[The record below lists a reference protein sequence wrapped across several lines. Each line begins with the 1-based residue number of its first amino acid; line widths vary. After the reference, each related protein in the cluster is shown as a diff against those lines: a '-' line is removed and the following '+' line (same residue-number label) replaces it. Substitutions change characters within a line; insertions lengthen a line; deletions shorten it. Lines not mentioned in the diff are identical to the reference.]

1 MSLKKNFIYSSIL
14 TVSTYLFPLIVYPYV
29 SRTLGLSNIGIV
41 NFVDNLVN
49 YFVFLSMMGITT
61 VGIREIAAARNN
73 KEELSKTFMSLLTLT
88 AITTLIAIIALWI
101 AMYTVPKLIPF
112 QDLLYVG
119 IIKLIFNLFLIEWFF
134 MGMENFRYI
143 TNRSILIK
151 CLYVISVFVFVK
163 DASDYKIYYLLS
175 VSTVVL
181 NAIVNLI
188 YSRKIVCYTLKSI
201 NPRPF
206 FKAFIIMGV
215 YILLTNVYTYL
226 NPVWLGFVTNTDEVG
241 YFTTATK
248 LHHII
253 MAVLL
258 AFANILYP
266 RVSNLLA
273 EGNKKEFWNKINIA
287 FEAIFLFSFPT
298 IVFLLVAGPD
308 LLHLFVGDGFEG
320 AYLPLRIISPLV
332 LIIGIEQILVI
343 QILLTMHEDY
353 TVLRNSFIGA
363 FAALIFNILITAS
376 MGAPGSAIVWV
387 IAECLIMALSA
398 YDIYRKYDYLMP
410 IKRMTVYCLSYIP
423 LLLIAFL
430 IFQEV
435 GSNYMMLAV
444 VAFVIVIY
452 AFLTEVFIL
461 KNEVAML
468 LMKTIRQ
475 SLNSHQNKP

>member
-49 YFVFLSMMGITT
+49 YFVFFSMMGITT
-61 VGIREIAAARNN
+61 VGVREIASVRNN
-73 KEELSKTFMSLLTLT
+73 RQALSTTFMSLLSLT
-88 AITTLIAIIALWI
+88 IITTLLAIAILWI
-101 AMYTVPKLIPF
+101 SMYTVSTLIPF
-112 QDLLYVG
+112 RDLLYVG
-119 IIKLIFNLFLIEWFF
+119 LIKLVFNLFLIEWFF
-134 MGMENFRYI
+134 MGMEDFKYI
-143 TNRSILIK
+143 TKRSILVK
-151 CLYVISVFVFVK
+151 CLYVLSVFLFVK
-163 DASDYKIYYLLS
+163 EPSDYKLYFFLC
-175 VSTVVL
+175 VAVVIINSL
-181 NAIVNLI
+181 INII
-188 YSRKIVCYTLKSI
+188 YSRKFVKYSFSLVNLK
-201 NPRPF
+201 PYY
-206 FKAFIIMGV
+206 KAFLIMGI
-215 YILLTNVYTYL
+215 YILFTNVYTYL

-258 AFANILYP
+258 SFANILYP

-273 EGNKKEFWNKINIA
+273 EGNKAEFWNKINIA

-298 IVFLLVAGPD
+298 IVFLLIAGPD

-320 AYLPLRIISPLV
+320 SYLPLRIISPLV
-332 LIIGIEQILVI
+332 LIIGVEQILVI
-343 QILLTMHEDY
+343 QILLTMHQEK
-353 TVLRNSFIGA
+353 TVLHNSFIGA
-363 FAALIFNILITAS
+363 FAALVLNILITAS

-387 IAECLIMALSA
+387 IAECVIMVFSA
-398 YDIYRKYDYLMP
+398 IDIYRKYDYLMP
-410 IKRMTVYCLSYIP
+410 IKRMATYCLSYIP
-423 LLLIAFL
+423 LLLIAIF

-435 GSNYMMLAV
+435 GNNYYMLAA

-461 KNEVAML
+461 KNKVAML
-468 LMKTIRQ
+468 LMDTFRQ
-475 SLNSHQNKP
+475 FMHSHTNN

>member
-1 MSLKKNFIYSSIL
+1 MMSLRKNFVYSSIL

-61 VGIREIAAARNN
+61 IGVREIASVRNN
-73 KEELSKTFMSLLTLT
+73 RQALSTTFMSLLSLT
-88 AITTLIAIIALWI
+88 IITTLLAIAILWVS
-101 AMYTVPKLIPF
+101 MYTVPTLIPF
-112 QDLLYVG
+112 RGLLYVG
-119 IIKLIFNLFLIEWFF
+119 LIKLVFNLFLIEWFF
-134 MGMENFRYI
+134 MGMEDFKYI
-143 TNRSILIK
+143 TNRSILVK
-151 CLYVISVFVFVK
+151 CLYVISVFLFIK
-163 DASDYKIYYLLS
+163 EPSDYKLYYFLC
-175 VSTVVL
+175 VAVV
-181 NAIVNLI
+181 IVNSLI
-188 YSRKIVCYTLKSI
+188 NIVYSRKFVNYTFSLVNMK
-201 NPRPF
+201 PYC
-206 FKAFIIMGV
+206 KAFLIMGV
-215 YILLTNVYTYL
+215 YILFTNVYTYL

-258 AFANILYP
+258 AFTNILYP

-273 EGNKKEFWNKINIA
+273 EGNREEFWNKITVA

-298 IVFLLVAGPD
+298 MVFLLVAGPD

-320 AYLPLRIISPLV
+320 SYLPLRIISPLV
-332 LIIGIEQILVI
+332 LIIGVEQILVI
-343 QILLTMHEDY
+343 QILLTMHQEN

-363 FAALIFNILITAS
+363 LAALVLNILITAS

-387 IAECLIMALSA
+387 IAECVIMALSA

-410 IKRMTVYCLSYIP
+410 IKRMTAYCLSYIP

-430 IFQEV
+430 VFREV
-435 GSNYMMLAV
+435 GNNYVMLV
-444 VAFVIVIY
+444 VLAFVIIAY

-461 KNEVAML
+461 KNKVAML
-468 LMKTIRQ
+468 LMGTIRQ
-475 SLNSHQNKP
+475 FLHSHKNN

>member
-49 YFVFLSMMGITT
+49 YFVFFSMMGITT
-61 VGIREIAAARNN
+61 VGVREIASVRNN
-73 KEELSKTFMSLLTLT
+73 RQALSTTFMSLLSLT
-88 AITTLIAIIALWI
+88 IITTLLALAILWI
-101 AMYTVPKLIPF
+101 SMYTVSTLIPF
-112 QDLLYVG
+112 RDLLYVG
-119 IIKLIFNLFLIEWFF
+119 LIKLVFNLFLIEWFF
-134 MGMENFRYI
+134 MGMEDFKYI
-143 TNRSILIK
+143 TKRSILVK
-151 CLYVISVFVFVK
+151 CLYVLSVFLFVK
-163 DASDYKIYYLLS
+163 EPSDYKLYFFLC
-175 VSTVVL
+175 VAVVIINSL
-181 NAIVNLI
+181 INII
-188 YSRKIVCYTLKSI
+188 YSRKFVKYSFSLVNLK
-201 NPRPF
+201 PYY
-206 FKAFIIMGV
+206 KAFLIMGI
-215 YILLTNVYTYL
+215 YILFTNVYTYL

-258 AFANILYP
+258 SFANILYP

-273 EGNKKEFWNKINIA
+273 EGNKAEFWNKINIA

-298 IVFLLVAGPD
+298 IVFLLIAGPD

-320 AYLPLRIISPLV
+320 SYLPLRIISPLV
-332 LIIGIEQILVI
+332 LIIGVEQILVI
-343 QILLTMHEDY
+343 QILLTMHQEK
-353 TVLRNSFIGA
+353 TVLHNSFIGA
-363 FAALIFNILITAS
+363 FAALVLNILITAS

-387 IAECLIMALSA
+387 IAECVIMVFSA
-398 YDIYRKYDYLMP
+398 IDIYRKYDYLMP
-410 IKRMTVYCLSYIP
+410 IKRMATYCLSYIP
-423 LLLIAFL
+423 LLLIAIF

-435 GSNYMMLAV
+435 GNNYYMLAA

-461 KNEVAML
+461 KNKVAML
-468 LMKTIRQ
+468 LMDTFRQ
-475 SLNSHQNKP
+475 FMHSHTNN

>member
-61 VGIREIAAARNN
+61 VGVREIAAARNN

-273 EGNKKEFWNKINIA
+273 EGNEKEFWNKINIA

-410 IKRMTVYCLSYIP
+410 IKRMTAYCLSYIP

-430 IFQEV
+430 IFREV

-468 LMKTIRQ
+468 LMKTVRQ
-475 SLNSHQNKP
+475 SLNSHKNKP